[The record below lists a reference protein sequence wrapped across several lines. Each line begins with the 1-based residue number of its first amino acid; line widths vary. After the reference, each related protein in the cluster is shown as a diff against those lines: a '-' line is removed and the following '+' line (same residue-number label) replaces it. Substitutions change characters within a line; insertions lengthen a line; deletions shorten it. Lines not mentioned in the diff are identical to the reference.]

1 MKKTAVLAMILT
13 LIALLLI
20 VGCAQT
26 KPGATNAGQATKASS
41 AGASAA
47 QLVTPTVS
55 TEKSVSTIESDIA
68 GIDSLDQDLDT
79 SDLDS
84 LDKDLNFQI

>member
-1 MKKTAVLAMILT
+1 MKKTAVLVMILT

-26 KPGATNAGQATKASS
+26 KPGATNEATIASS
-41 AGASAA
+41 AGGSAA

-55 TEKSVSTIESDIA
+55 SEKSVTTIESDIA

-79 SDLDS
+79 SDL
-84 LDKDLNFQI
+84 